1 MDTLETLYFP
11 DTVIS
16 TDGQSALFLFFG
28 PVHVLQPVE
37 MDDADHPTTEPTDTF
52 MDKGFCQVHTP
63 APLGADRD
71 RFLHLVNDIK
81 NRKDDYA
88 AQLSS
93 LAIAAMSAP
102 KNDGEDSRHAIVSS
116 LFGGPQDPTAREE
129 ATQQAELWQARL
141 VLAIG
146 EVLDREEEE
155 IADALSILDK
165 SETDLFDRLLGKD
178 EEFEDEDLFKDLK
191 QLREKVNLPRP
202 GTIKNRLN
210 AWLSLYR
217 SGNLPGWWLWTTTR
231 SEAADILL
239 EMFEKKTGKAG
250 IPFWQ
255 LELPAATGIELQ
267 DHMDKIEAFK
277 VEAQAFIAK
286 ITEKFNGLTR
296 REIPAGSEPEVVLPE
311 GTAWGEEWAALLEA
325 HFPAEL
331 YGRTLLRF
339 HLLCSLPL
347 PELAGVHDQSSTT
360 NNGVRHGI
368 LAVVG

>member
-11 DTVIS
+11 DTIIN
-16 TDGQSALFLFFG
+16 TDAQSALFLLFN

-37 MDDADHPTTEPTDTF
+37 MNEADDPTAEPIDTF

-63 APLGADRD
+63 APLGEDRD

-81 NRKDDYA
+81 MRKDDYA

-93 LAIAAMSAP
+93 LAIASMSAS
-102 KNDGEDSRHAIVSS
+102 KGGGEESRQAIVSS
-116 LFGGPQDPTAREE
+116 LFGGPQDLAAKEK
-129 ATQQAELWQARL
+129 AAQQAEIWQARL
-141 VLAIG
+141 VLSIG

-178 EEFEDEDLFKDLK
+178 EEIEDEDLFKDLTE
-191 QLREKVNLPRP
+191 LRQKVNLPRP
-202 GTIKNRLN
+202 GMIKNRLK

-217 SGNLPGWWLWTTTR
+217 SGNLPDWWLWTTTR
-231 SEAADILL
+231 PEAADILL
-239 EMFEKKTGKAG
+239 EMFEKKTGRAA
-250 IPFWQ
+250 IPFLQ

-267 DHMDKIEAFK
+267 DHLDKIESFRR
-277 VEAQAFIAK
+277 EAQALLAG
-286 ITEKFNGLTR
+286 ITEKLGGFVR
-296 REIPAGSEPEVVLPE
+296 QEIPAMSELEAVLPE
-311 GTAWGEEWAALLEA
+311 GMAWGKEWAVLLEA

-331 YGRTLLRF
+331 YGRTPLRF
-339 HLLCSLPL
+339 HLFCNLCW
-347 PELAGVHDQSSTT
+347 PELVEFHCQGDKTKNRA
-360 NNGVRHGI
+360 RHGI